1 MYILVKNLA
10 FVGILCGSVDQGSDV
25 VTAVAWATIV
35 AEVQSLAQE
44 LSHAMMQE
52 KKKKKKKK
60 SLAFIIKYKTGS
72 Y

>member
-10 FVGILCGSVDQGSDV
+10 FVGILCGSVGQGSDV

-52 KKKKKKKK
+52 KKKKKN
-60 SLAFIIKYKTGS
+60 LAFIIKYKTGS